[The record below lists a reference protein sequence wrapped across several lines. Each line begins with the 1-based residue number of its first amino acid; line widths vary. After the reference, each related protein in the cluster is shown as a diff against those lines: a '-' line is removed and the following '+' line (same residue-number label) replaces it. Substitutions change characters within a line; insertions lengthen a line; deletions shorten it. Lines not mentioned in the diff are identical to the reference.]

1 MYRLVVWP
9 YGASFQESTGKSTLL
24 ERLTGLPIFP
34 RNADLCVLDLPYRF
48 SLTIRWDVE
57 EEGSVMFQ
65 NKLFTSFI
73 LKACSI
79 WGRIWPE
86 FCFLIAAHS
95 LEAGPPIFH
104 QAIIGINAKTAGLFH
119 LHLSCPSFIIVHQ
132 PDQPTWGP
140 PLRIL
145 LPVLKLVPWSFVWNF

>member
-1 MYRLVVWP
+1 MAA
-9 YGASFQESTGKSTLL
+9 ASFQESTGKSTLL

-65 NKLFTSFI
+65 KKLFTSI

-79 WGRIWPE
+79 WVRIWPE
-86 FCFLIAAHS
+86 FCFLAAHS

-104 QAIIGINAKTAGLFH
+104 ETIIGIHAKTAGLFH
-119 LHLSCPSFIIVHQ
+119 LHFSCPCFIIVHQ

-140 PLRIL
+140 PLRTL